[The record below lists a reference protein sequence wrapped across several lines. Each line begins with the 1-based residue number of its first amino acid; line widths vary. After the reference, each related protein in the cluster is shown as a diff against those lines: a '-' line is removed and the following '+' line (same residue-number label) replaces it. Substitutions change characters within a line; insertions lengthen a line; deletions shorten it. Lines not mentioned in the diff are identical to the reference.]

1 MIVQCGLKP
10 YSMPAPTSQPE
21 FGVGALPND
30 AGKVQ
35 RGISLDPA
43 TAKLAVEKPTIL
55 HEADAACHRP
65 NPVLAHRAERRCR
78 KRGMSKSRPIEIALD
93 AKQEVTHLNVIAK
106 LNAANETTG
115 RCF

>member
-55 HEADAACHRP
+55 HETDAARRRP